1 MPTNTPTPT
10 PEAAQPVRASGSPE
24 PTPIRTEI
32 VAVTPVAGATPVQ
45 PDDRIRLSEGNVSV
59 SLVPVSRART
69 YQAALS
75 VADETARADALS
87 RFSVSL
93 YSAEGEYEKDPRLI
107 SPARITVNLDADS
120 VSELGGAAVLLQ
132 TRALGGVSLLSV
144 SEVESDEW
152 SGNQFALDIEPDGSA
167 VVSAETRRIV
177 GSWALSLDAE
187 TVALAKAQLSGQPVE
202 APTATPIPTLT
213 PAPTPV
219 PTQTPTTLA
228 LPPDTG
234 EGPTPLWIMT
244 LAAAAILTAL
254 AGARVISSAR
264 RRVSGSG

>member
-1 MPTNTPTPT
+1 M
-10 PEAAQPVRASGSPE
+10 
-24 PTPIRTEI
+24 
-32 VAVTPVAGATPVQ
+32 TPVVGATPVQ
-45 PDDRIRLSEGNVSV
+45 PDDWITLREGNVSV
-59 SLVPVSRART
+59 TLSPISRSRT

-75 VADETARADALS
+75 VEGEAAREDALS
-87 RFSVSL
+87 WFRVSL

-144 SEVESDEW
+144 SEVESDVW
-152 SGNQFALDIEPDGSA
+152 SGNQFALDIEEDGSA

-187 TVALAKAQLSGQPVE
+187 TVALAKAQLSGE
-202 APTATPIPTLT
+202 AAATPTATAVPTLT

-219 PTQTPTTLA
+219 PTQTPTVLA
-228 LPPDTG
+228 LPPSTG
-234 EGPTPLWIMT
+234 DSATPLWIMT
-244 LAAAAILTAL
+244 LAAAAGILTIIF
-254 AGARVISSAR
+254 GARVMSSAR
-264 RRVSGSG
+264 RRRIIGAG